1 MPQKEIELL
10 IFDLDGTLIDS
21 APDIVATTHALFTE
35 RGVPLLEE
43 ETVVAAIGE
52 GLKQLVFSL
61 FPETHGDPRL
71 LRQLEDDFYRHYEN
85 NLILRTT
92 IYEGVETFLGSNRKK
107 IAIVTNKYALLAER
121 TVTGLGLDRYP
132 WLRVYGADSLPNR
145 KPHPLPLIEVM
156 KVAGVS
162 REQTVMIGDGIP
174 DMIAARRAGVHSI
187 GVTFGYSKPE
197 ILRARGASLL
207 MDAYRDLPELLRAA
221 ADLPPREPIHDDA

>member
-107 IAIVTNKYALLAER
+107 IAIVTNKYALLAKR

-132 WLRVYGADSLPNR
+132 WLRVYGAESLPNR

-162 REQTVMIGDGIP
+162 REQTIMIGDGIP

-197 ILRARGASLL
+197 TLRAQGASLL

-221 ADLPPREPIHDDA
+221 ADLPPREPMHEEA